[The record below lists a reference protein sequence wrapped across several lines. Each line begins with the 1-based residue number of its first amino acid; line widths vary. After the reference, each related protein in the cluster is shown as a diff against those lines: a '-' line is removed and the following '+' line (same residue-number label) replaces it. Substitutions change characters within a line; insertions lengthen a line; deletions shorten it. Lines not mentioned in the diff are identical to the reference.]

1 MSPDLTF
8 TLLAVGLLAAAA
20 LVITSSRR
28 AHSGDAT
35 GDLAR
40 DARARDR
47 RRWSRPRHA
56 PSRSRGAEVEHA
68 AVLARR
74 AGELEPVDGSPA
86 PVEWRPP
93 DPEEVGT
100 TRRQFLNRSIIG
112 GFALSLSG
120 FGAALLAYL
129 WPTTTAGFGSKI
141 AIGSINDVNSAIK
154 AGTGFAYY
162 PDGRMWV
169 VPYPDDA
176 LPKAKAAYSPA
187 ELVGMEAGFVALYQK
202 CVHLGCRVP
211 ACLTSQWFECPCHGS
226 QYDHVGEK
234 KAGPAP
240 RGLDRFPISV
250 SGGALTVNTGQVI
263 LGPPVGTNTTGQ
275 EAEGPPLHLRHPR
288 RLTTPRPPRP
298 NRPVPPPTRTCGPGP
313 PCSAV

>member
-1 MSPDLTF
+1 MPTVVIVLVV
-8 TLLAVGLLAAAA
+8 LALAAAA
-20 LVITSSRR
+20 TLLLAGNRGAHPTDGPGAQGHLGREAERR
-28 AHSGDAT
+28 D
-35 GDLAR
+35 
-40 DARARDR
+40 RAR
-47 RRWSRPRHA
+47 WSRHA
-56 PSRSRGAEVEHA
+56 PSRSRGIEVERQA
-68 AVLARR
+68 ALARR
-74 AGELEPVDGSPA
+74 EEGLVPVDQVPAA
-86 PVEWRPP
+86 PVPWAPP
-93 DPEEVGT
+93 DAEQVGVN
-100 TRRQFLNRSIIG
+100 RRQFLNRSILG

-129 WPTTTAGFGSKI
+129 WPTASAGFGTKI
-141 AIGSINDVNSAIK
+141 SIGAINDVNSAIK

-187 ELVGMEAGFVALYQK
+187 EYVGMEAGFVALYQK

-226 QYDHVGEK
+226 QYNHVGEK

-240 RGLDRFPISV
+240 RGLDRFPITV

-263 LGPPVGTNTTGQ
+263 LGPPIGTNSTGQ
-275 EAEGPPLHLRHPR
+275 EAEGPHCISG
-288 RLTTPRPPRP
+288 TPA
-298 NRPVPPPTRTCGPGP
+298 G
-313 PCSAV
+313 